1 MKHAVRTLLVVFCVT
16 AGSGVAAAGT
26 ATTLLEVKT
35 AIVPECK
42 ISNVT
47 TLNFGSFGV
56 MSEAIDATATFS
68 LQCTGTTSYS
78 IGISAGNAVNDPE
91 ATTSRMLWGDSGLS
105 YDLYR
110 DAGRSQHWGYSSN
123 KLTGTGTGAVET
135 ITIYGHIPAQTTTP
149 APDELEDYCIITV
162 SY

>member
-16 AGSGVAAAGT
+16 AGSGVVAAGT

-56 MSEAIDATATFS
+56 LSEAIDATATFS

-78 IGISAGNAVNDPE
+78 IGISAGNAVASPN
-91 ATTSRMLWGDSGLS
+91 ATTERKLYGDSGLA

-110 DAGRSQHWGYSSN
+110 NSARSEHWGYDSSR
-123 KLTGTGTGAVET
+123 LTGTGTGAVET
-135 ITIYGHIPAQTTTP
+135 ITIYGRIPVQETQ
-149 APDELEDYCIITV
+149 APDELEDFCVIIV
-162 SY
+162 EY